1 MEWTLKDVLDYRR
14 ITTGQFARLMGVNKS
29 TVEGWL
35 KPDGLKGNAGTAAA
49 DHLRDAGLRGS
60 DRRGRADAGSIR
72 EERMSRNKKTITRKR
87 FCRLLA
93 ATNGLQV
100 QECRDMVR
108 KALVEPILR
117 AQEKM
122 HTAQHRKELAE

>member
-1 MEWTLKDVLDYRR
+1 MSKD
-14 ITTGQFARLMGVNKS
+14 
-29 TVEGWL
+29 
-35 KPDGLKGNAGTAAA
+35 
-49 DHLRDAGLRGS
+49 
-60 DRRGRADAGSIR
+60 
-72 EERMSRNKKTITRKR
+72 KTRITRKR
-87 FCRLLA
+87 YCKLLA

>member
-1 MEWTLKDVLDYRR
+1 MSKD
-14 ITTGQFARLMGVNKS
+14 
-29 TVEGWL
+29 
-35 KPDGLKGNAGTAAA
+35 
-49 DHLRDAGLRGS
+49 
-60 DRRGRADAGSIR
+60 
-72 EERMSRNKKTITRKR
+72 KTRITRKR
-87 FCRLLA
+87 FCKLLA
-93 ATNGLQV
+93 VTNGLQV

>member
-1 MEWTLKDVLDYRR
+1 
-14 ITTGQFARLMGVNKS
+14 
-29 TVEGWL
+29 
-35 KPDGLKGNAGTAAA
+35 
-49 DHLRDAGLRGS
+49 
-60 DRRGRADAGSIR
+60 
-72 EERMSRNKKTITRKR
+72 MSRNKKTITRKR

-122 HTAQHRKELAE
+122 HTAQHRKERAE